1 MMQHGFL
8 EEAAALREYRHL
20 NALNTVGY
28 KELFDYMDGR
38 WSLEE
43 AIEHIK
49 GSTRRYA
56 RKQLTWYKRDEAM
69 RWFHPEE
76 EKDILKYIDNL

>member
-1 MMQHGFL
+1 
-8 EEAAALREYRHL
+8 
-20 NALNTVGY
+20 
-28 KELFDYMDGR
+28 MDGR